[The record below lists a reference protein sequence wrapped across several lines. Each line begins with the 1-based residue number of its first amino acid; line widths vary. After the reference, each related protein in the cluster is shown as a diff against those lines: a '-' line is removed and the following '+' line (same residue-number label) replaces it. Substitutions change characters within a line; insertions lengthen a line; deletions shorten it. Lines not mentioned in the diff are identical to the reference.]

1 MKFLIDFKKF
11 SVNESEDEEAGYGND
26 YFVDKKNGKNYN
38 YYFKINESGDGEER
52 GIVFKVGKFSK
63 SELIN
68 DAEKSYGVISIEE
81 MAPND
86 MDDYLVNDVEYE
98 SDTEKTFSLGEEEMN
113 ETFDILGKVLDNY
126 LSKNPK
132 VTKIYDEI
140 LENLEMDLEEYS
152 KYVDSFLNRWSK
164 GRWKSQEGSTAKTI
178 IYTKTAHE

>member
-11 SVNESEDEEAGYGND
+11 SLNEDEESGYGND

-38 YYFKINESGDGEER
+38 YYFKVNESGDGEER

-63 SELIN
+63 SEIIN
-68 DAEKSYGVISIEE
+68 EAEKSYCVLSIEE

-98 SDTEKTFSLGEEEMN
+98 SDSEKTFSLNDEEMN
-113 ETFDILGKVLDNY
+113 ETFDILEKVLDNY
-126 LSKNPK
+126 LTRNPK

-140 LENLEMDLEEYS
+140 LENLDMDSDEYS
-152 KYVDSFLNRWSK
+152 EYIVSFLKRWSK
-164 GRWKSQEGSTAKTI
+164 GRWSSQGGSNSKSI